1 MSLVLWKYGVPNV
14 MIVVELVETVNDNLE
29 VDSEVYVAGESV
41 YTDVGVKWTE
51 AGMCAGTN
59 AVLLCCNMVM

>member
-1 MSLVLWKYGVPNV
+1 